1 MSLKSKF
8 LTLPMKEQI
17 NLTIILLTIYSLLTI
32 LFLTCSFCYEI
43 LQEDFKRKK
52 LYFYDRYKDYV
63 ESCFFYHNFI
73 VLQYEELIKRMQ
85 NQIFKYHQKAF
96 FFNYSF
102 NFNNDLTQYKVNVF
116 DPDDYIVN
124 SDNEMYQDEE
134 KLFYYCYFPNSTLC
148 NFFGEFARAKYYS
161 LSSIIFATDLYKNF
175 RIPGY
180 EISLMEDPILV
191 NVNTSTMF
199 SFNASKIYNNLD
211 ELLGGYSDS
220 KKSNLIYYYQAKV
233 GYMMY
238 NIFRMFLYYFENVLF
253 CFDNL
258 FQNTVNELSKLDE
271 VAIIDFN
278 NMNTVYEF
286 SKIISGYYT
295 SVNIPENKF
304 SLISYSNNQYYYI
317 ECNLI
322 ENYLYYINNKLGSF
336 LDVSIIALNYENNTL
351 VSPELCLLFLLKQ
364 YKYKID
370 DSILEEYY
378 KNIISGKS
386 NITDCFIDH
395 EAFWEQMEID
405 DIFKLNISHFLTV
418 NNSITQGIVKTK
430 NTNYY
435 YMKYS
440 YPSYTVLK
448 DFLSDY
454 LLLNQVNFY
463 LFVSFKDPIDYTEL
477 VYQVNTNCFLLIII
491 LVVYIW
497 GICLFI
503 NLIIYCKVEYQ
514 LTEPIK
520 KLQEAIESSSLKDEN
535 IFKYEYDEV
544 INELFLTS
552 KELLSGQID
561 MNNDQ
566 KGLEQFNIL
575 SKPKDKDKNVD
586 NNLYKKNLIINN
598 DIMNKLIMEQ
608 QNMMDF
614 SKNIKINEELD
625 NIFEDNKY
633 KIYDKINN
641 SQIIEDNL
649 NLPLNNKE
657 SSINKNNVNQN
668 EINEVKD
675 KEPYKRLFKIA
686 EYLFYYQN
694 KVEKNFV
701 NIINNS
707 ITDDS
712 KKSSISKISS
722 NISTTNPSKVKNFVR
737 GNSYGKSDENENFSI
752 NMIDNRSMTY
762 LWYMESK
769 KRKNKSFNFQINE
782 NYDELFKDYNYY
794 QNNYE
799 NSSKKGNINI
809 ESNHKNI

>member
-1 MSLKSKF
+1 MSLKSRF

-17 NLTIILLTIYSLLTI
+17 YLTIIMLTIYSLLTI
-32 LFLTCSFCYEI
+32 LLLTCSFCYEI

-52 LYFYDRYKDYV
+52 LYFYDRYKEYV

-73 VLQYEELIKRMQ
+73 ILQYEELIKRMQ
-85 NQIFKYHQKAF
+85 NQIFKYHQKAL
-96 FFNYSF
+96 FFNYSY
-102 NFNNDLTQYKVNVF
+102 NFNNDFTQYKVSML
-116 DPDDYIVN
+116 DPDDYMIN
-124 SDNEMYQDEE
+124 SNNEIYQDEE
-134 KLFYYCYFPNSTLC
+134 KLFYYCFFPNSTLC
-148 NFFGEFARAKYYS
+148 SFFGEFARAKYNS
-161 LSSIIFATDLYKNF
+161 LSSIIFAIDLYKYF

-180 EISLMEDPILV
+180 EVSLIDKPILV
-191 NVNTSTMF
+191 NANRSTIF
-199 SFNASKIYNNLD
+199 SFSAPNIYYNLD

-220 KKSNLIYYYQAKV
+220 KKTQLIYYYQAKV

-238 NIFRMFLYYFENVLF
+238 NIYRQFLYYLANVLF
-253 CFDNL
+253 CFDHL
-258 FQNTVNELSKLDE
+258 FEKTQNEIANLDE
-271 VAIIDFN
+271 VLLIDEN
-278 NMNTVYEF
+278 DMSTLYDF
-286 SKIISGYYT
+286 SKVISGYYT
-295 SVNIPENKF
+295 IVNFPENKF

-322 ENYLYYINNKLGSF
+322 ENYLYFINNKLGNF

-351 VSPELCLLFLLKQ
+351 VSPELCILFLLKQ
-364 YKYKID
+364 YKYEINNSK
-370 DSILEEYY
+370 LEEFNN
-378 KNIISGKS
+378 NIISGKS

-395 EAFWEQMEID
+395 EALWNQLEIN
-405 DIFKLNISHFLTV
+405 DIFELNISHFLTV
-418 NNSITQGIVKTK
+418 NNSITQGIVKTE
-430 NTNYY
+430 NRNYY
-435 YMKYS
+435 YIKYS
-440 YPSYTVLK
+440 YPSYSVLK
-448 DFLSDY
+448 EFVSDY

-463 LFVSFKDPIDYTEL
+463 LFVSFKDPTDYSNL
-477 VYQVNTNCFLLIII
+477 VYQVNSNCFHLIIL

-503 NLIIYCKVEYQ
+503 NLVIYCKVECQ
-514 LTEPIK
+514 LTEPIW

-552 KELLSGQID
+552 RELLSGQID
-561 MNNDQ
+561 MNNDE
-566 KGLEQFNIL
+566 KGMGQFNIL
-575 SKPKDKDKNVD
+575 SKPKDKDKNLD

-625 NIFEDNKY
+625 IFDDGKY
-633 KIYDKINN
+633 KIFDKINN

-657 SSINKNNVNQN
+657 SSSSKNNVNQN

-694 KVEKNFV
+694 KIENNFI
-701 NIINNS
+701 NIINNV
-707 ITDDS
+707 ITDES
-712 KKSSISKISS
+712 KKSSISKIS
-722 NISTTNPSKVKNFVR
+722 NNMNTTNPSKMKSFAR
-737 GNSYGKSDENENFSI
+737 GNSYGKSDESENISI
-752 NMIDNRSMTY
+752 NMLDNRSMNY

-769 KRKNKSFNFQINE
+769 KRKNKSFNYQINE

-799 NSSKKGNINI
+799 NNIKKGNINI

>member
-8 LTLPMKEQI
+8 LTLPLKEQI
-17 NLTIILLTIYSLLTI
+17 NITIILLTLYSLLTI
-32 LFLTCSFCYEI
+32 LLLTCSFCYEI

-63 ESCFFYHNFI
+63 ESCFFFHNFI
-73 VLQYEELIKRMQ
+73 VLQYEEMIKRMQ
-85 NQIFKYHQKAF
+85 NQIFKYHQKAL

-102 NFNNDLTQYKVNVF
+102 NFNNDLAQYKVSVF
-116 DPDDYIVN
+116 DPDDYKNN
-124 SDNEMYQDEE
+124 SNNEIYQDEE

-148 NFFGEFARAKYYS
+148 NFFGDFARAKYYS
-161 LSSIIFATDLYKNF
+161 LSSIIFATDLYKDF

-180 EISLMEDPILV
+180 EISLMDDPILV
-191 NVNTSTMF
+191 NVNRSTMF
-199 SFNASKIYNNLD
+199 SFNASNIYDNLD

-220 KKSNLIYYYQAKV
+220 KKTNLIYYYQAKV

-238 NIFRMFLYYFENVLF
+238 NIYRMFLYYFGNVLF
-253 CFDNL
+253 CFDHL
-258 FQNTVNELSKLDE
+258 FENTANEIANLDE
-271 VAIIDFN
+271 VTIIDNN
-278 NMNTVYEF
+278 NMNTLFEF

-295 SVNIPENKF
+295 TVNFPENKF

-322 ENYLYYINNKLGSF
+322 ENYLYFINNKLGNF

-370 DSILEEYY
+370 DSKLEEYY

-395 EAFWEQMEID
+395 EAFWEQMEIND
-405 DIFKLNISHFLTV
+405 VFKLNISHFLTV
-418 NNSITQGIVKTK
+418 NNTITQGIVKTK
-430 NTNYY
+430 NRNYY

-440 YPSYTVLK
+440 YPSYSVLK

-463 LFVSFKDPIDYTEL
+463 LFISFKDPIDYTNL
-477 VYQVNTNCFLLIII
+477 VYQVNSNCFLLIII

-497 GICLFI
+497 GICLLI
-503 NLIIYCKVEYQ
+503 NLIIYCKVAFQ
-514 LTEPIK
+514 LTEPIN

-561 MNNDQ
+561 MNNDE

-575 SKPKDKDKNVD
+575 SKPKDKDKNLD

-625 NIFEDNKY
+625 MLDDNKY

-657 SSINKNNVNQN
+657 SSLNKNNVNQN
-668 EINEVKD
+668 EINEVKE

-694 KVEKNFV
+694 KIENNFV
-701 NIINNS
+701 NIINNA

-722 NISTTNPSKVKNFVR
+722 NISTTNPSKMKNFVR

-752 NMIDNRSMTY
+752 NMLDNRSMTY

-769 KRKNKSFNFQINE
+769 KRKNKSFNFHINE